1 MRTWGCIVE
10 IDMTVTVDSET
21 LPVEQL
27 GLATLGDVLSHLQT
41 QNRLVTQVLIDGCE
55 PDLQHVPQL
64 RKRTLSGHTVFIET
78 TAPREIALDVL
89 DQIDRQMDQADV
101 ARVSAIDHL
110 TAGEPNKALQKL
122 SGCFSTWQSAQEA
135 IEKIAQLLRVDL
147 NMIRVD
153 DITLTEALQAF
164 ADQLKSIREAL
175 ETRDYVLLADTLQ
188 YEVGQTVR
196 QWRDALAQF
205 RDIVA

>member
-1 MRTWGCIVE
+1 MEIV
-10 IDMTVTVDSET
+10 MTVTVDSET

-27 GLATLGDVLSHLQT
+27 GLSTLGDVLCHLQT
-41 QNRLVTQVLIDGCE
+41 QNRLVTQVLIDGRE

-64 RKRTLSGHTVFIET
+64 RKRALLGHTVFIET
-78 TAPREIALDVL
+78 TAPRDIALDVL
-89 DQIDRQMDQADV
+89 DQIDQQMDQADI
-101 ARVSAIDHL
+101 ARVAVIDHL

-122 SGCFSTWQSAQEA
+122 SGCFTTWQSAQEA

-164 ADQLKSIREAL
+164 AGQLRSIKEAL
-175 ETRDYVLLADTLQ
+175 DARDYVLLNDTLQ

-196 QWRDALAQF
+196 QWRDALGQL
-205 RDIVA
+205 REIVA